1 MYDAKALLGQ
11 FLDQNQNANVSQQN
25 EPQDASQGGGGLN
38 LQSFVSGPG
47 GLATGALAGGLA
59 GLLLGG
65 KKPKKLAKSALKV
78 GGAAVVGGL
87 AYKAWRDWQ
96 ANKSPSG
103 PAPPAEVAM
112 PPAGTPFLPATAA
125 EEDDLSQALMRAM
138 IAAAKADGHVSDDE
152 RARIDTQLEALQI
165 DAEQRAFIDTELA
178 KPLDIDAVAAGA
190 KCPEQA
196 AEIYTASLLAIDP
209 NGAAERGY
217 LAMLGARLKLDP
229 GLIEHL
235 HANIGAGIEQQAA

>member
-11 FLDQNQNANVSQQN
+11 FLDQNQNSNVSQENQS
-25 EPQDASQGGGGLN
+25 QDTSQGGGGLN
-38 LQSFVSGPG
+38 LQSLVSGPG

-78 GGAAVVGGL
+78 GGAALVGGL
-87 AYKAWRDWQ
+87 AYKAWRDWKASKPPGQ
-96 ANKSPSG
+96 TA
-103 PAPPAEVAM
+103 PAEVDM

-125 EEDDLSQALMRAM
+125 EEHDLSQALMRAM
-138 IAAAKADGHVSDDE
+138 IAAAKADGHVSDEE
-152 RARIDTQLEALQI
+152 RQRIDAQLEALQI

-178 KPLDIDAVAAGA
+178 KPLDVDAVAAGA

-217 LAMLGARLKLDP
+217 LAMLAARLKLEP